1 MLCMLQE
8 VIFILLVSHEVFEPS
23 SHYYML
29 KKDSDIH
36 EGFTDPN

>member
-1 MLCMLQE
+1 MLCILQE

-23 SHYYML
+23 SHYML